1 VQQGRR
7 SDYLLAGLSLVALA
21 NGLLLGLSLYGLFVV
36 LVKLVHGQ
44 PPPLAYGWIAGAAAG
59 VALLA
64 LALQRERVLRQPAL
78 ELPDP
83 APGEAEAAPW
93 WVGRFHHL
101 AAASSLSYVPSLWWI
116 EAVEP
121 NAYAVGRN
129 RDDASVVITTGLLD
143 LLEPEELDAVL
154 GQQIAHVE
162 AEDLKAVGRAD
173 AVADSIDDL
182 AQAKGRFFWGPK
194 AILVDMQPFILVS
207 LAGFVLVGA
216 MHDSSENAGV
226 TLLLALLGFAWMVAL
241 WHAAKRSWKGLVQL
255 FLFTSF
261 YGPMSLVEWALAPP
275 TAFLLSRLVARA
287 RVHEADARC
296 VQILGDRQPLVSA
309 LRKLEF
315 IERSNPREELP
326 GRRFSLFV
334 CARPQRGYQA
344 WLARLYSTHPSIASR
359 IATIEADV

>member
-1 VQQGRR
+1 VQRGRR
-7 SDYLLAGLSLVALA
+7 SNYLLVGLGVVALA
-21 NGLLLGLSLYGLFVV
+21 NGLLLGLSLYGLLIV
-36 LVKLVHGQ
+36 LVKLVDGR
-44 PPPLAYGWIAGAAAG
+44 PPPLVYGWIAGLVAG
-59 VALLA
+59 IALLA
-64 LALQRERVLRQPAL
+64 LALQRERLLRQPAL
-78 ELPDP
+78 ELPTP
-83 APGEAEAAPW
+83 TPGQQEANPW
-93 WVGRFHHL
+93 WVERFHRL
-101 AAASSLSYVPSLWWI
+101 AVASRLSYIPSLWWM

-129 RDDASVVITTGLLD
+129 RDNASVVITTGLID

-154 GQQIAHVE
+154 AQQIAHVE
-162 AEDLKAVGRAD
+162 SEDLRAVGMAD

-194 AILVDMQPFILVS
+194 AILIDMQPFILVS
-207 LAGFVLVGA
+207 LAGFVLVAA
-216 MHDSSENAGV
+216 MHGASENVGV
-226 TLLLALLGFAWMVAL
+226 TLLLALLGLAWMAAL
-241 WHAAKRSWKGLVQL
+241 WQAAKRSWKGLAQL

-287 RVHEADARC
+287 RVHEADGRC
-296 VQILGDRQPLVSA
+296 VELLGDRDPLVSA

-334 CARPQRGYQA
+334 RARPQRGYQA
-344 WLARLYSTHPSIASR
+344 WLSRLYATHPSIASR
-359 IATIEADV
+359 IETIEADS